1 MKTIEELLSE
11 IKEDKIDN
19 LSTTS
24 FQLKKDLWE
33 FFQNCQDKIAV
44 EFGTHKGQTTRI
56 LSHLFKKVYT
66 VNCND
71 NLDAKAL
78 NSDRNNIVYLN
89 FDLYSNNTLPI
100 SPSEPISMFLIDA
113 GHEFEQVI
121 FDINRATSMACAEDC
136 YIVFDDYGCNVHR
149 NSVKRAIDTAIE
161 EKIVTVVKGIGHE
174 AGYNFGTGNKG
185 GEDRILETNEGLITK
200 INWYE

>member
-89 FDLYSNNTLPI
+89 FDL
-100 SPSEPISMFLIDA
+100 
-113 GHEFEQVI
+113 
-121 FDINRATSMACAEDC
+121 
-136 YIVFDDYGCNVHR
+136 
-149 NSVKRAIDTAIE
+149 
-161 EKIVTVVKGIGHE
+161 
-174 AGYNFGTGNKG
+174 
-185 GEDRILETNEGLITK
+185 
-200 INWYE
+200 